1 LAYVLV
7 GGYPTI
13 AGAAMQQFASLPFS
27 YSLMRTAIITC
38 VGGML
43 ITEIIFLIEQVIIK
57 YAPLKMHE
65 LIMK

>member
-1 LAYVLV
+1 
-7 GGYPTI
+7 
-13 AGAAMQQFASLPFS
+13 
-27 YSLMRTAIITC
+27 LMRTAIITC

-65 LIMK
+65 VIMK